1 LPLPCDSKAELP
13 VIWSLTSVKLAS
25 QVMKIVFVALSYDTQ
40 DGAAFGVQ
48 KVAKDVPTKA

>member
-1 LPLPCDSKAELP
+1 
-13 VIWSLTSVKLAS
+13 
-25 QVMKIVFVALSYDTQ
+25 MKIVFVALSYDTQ